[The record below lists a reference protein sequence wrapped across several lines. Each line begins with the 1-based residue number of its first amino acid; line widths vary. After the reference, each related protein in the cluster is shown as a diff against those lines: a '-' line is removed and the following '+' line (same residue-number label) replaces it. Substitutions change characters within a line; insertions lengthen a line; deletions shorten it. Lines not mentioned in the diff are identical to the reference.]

1 MNFSSKI
8 EKCSYSP
15 IRKFYPLQVEC
26 EKKGT
31 KIYHLNIGQPDIR
44 TPQGFFDAIRRF
56 DDEVVEYA
64 PSPGIPQ
71 LIEAVRNYYSGIGVG
86 LSAGD
91 IVVTTGGSE
100 ALSLTFSTV
109 LDDGDELLVPEPL
122 YSNYLTFANLSGG
135 KVVPIPTDPENGYR
149 YACREL
155 LQSYVSPRS
164 RAILITNPGNPTGV
178 VLTRDEM
185 RIIADFAKDNGL
197 FLIVDEVYRE
207 FVYGGQKLSSF
218 SEFDDIDENLII
230 IDSVSKR
237 FSACGARVGAL
248 ISRNSEFMAH
258 VMKICQARLSVAT
271 LDQLGAAEMY
281 KTDKSFFDEVR
292 CEYKKRRDAVC
303 EELAKIPGVRFDVP
317 EGAFYLM
324 ATLPVDD
331 TDAFQRW
338 LFTDFELDGETVM
351 FAPGAGFYS
360 SPGKGASEIRIAY
373 VRNCDYLRRSIRL
386 LAAGIEA
393 YNSKKA

>member
-8 EKCSYSP
+8 EKSSYSP
-15 IRKFYPLQVEC
+15 IRKFYSLQVEC

-31 KIYHLNIGQPDIR
+31 RIYHLNIGQPDIK
-44 TPQGFFDAIRRF
+44 TPKGFFDAIKRF

-64 PSPGIPQ
+64 PSPGIPP
-71 LIEAVRNYYSGIGVG
+71 LIEAIRHYYSEIGVE
-86 LSAGD
+86 LDPGD
-91 IVVTTGGSE
+91 IIITTGGSE
-100 ALSLTFSTV
+100 ALSFSFMTI
-109 LDDGDELLVPEPL
+109 LDDGDELLAPEPL
-122 YSNYLTFANLSGG
+122 YSNYLTFTNLSGG
-135 KVVPIPTDPENGYR
+135 KVVPIPTDPADGYR
-149 YACREL
+149 YARKEL
-155 LQSYVSPRS
+155 LESYLSPRS
-164 RAILITNPGNPTGV
+164 KAILITNPGNPTGV

-185 RIIADFAKDNGL
+185 RVIADFAKEHGL

-218 SEFDDIDENLII
+218 GEFDDIAENLII

-248 ISRNSEFMAH
+248 ISRNKEFMAN

-303 EELAKIPGVRFDVP
+303 EELAKIPGVEFDVP

-338 LFTDFELDGETVM
+338 LFTDFEQEGETVM

-360 SPGKGASEIRIAY
+360 TPGKGASEIRIAY

-393 YNSKKA
+393 YNARN